1 MGKLP
6 NRSEMATIDAPADQF
21 QGGDHK
27 PTKTST
33 KLSNGA
39 ALPAKRKKSMSPVLQ
54 VMKAVTDSAL
64 NPKRK
69 KATKGGSGDNV
80 KTDGETMP
88 ANKSRSIFK
97 NNGGK

>member
-6 NRSEMATIDAPADQF
+6 NRSDMATIDAPADQF

-27 PTKTST
+27 SLKPNA

-39 ALPAKRKKSMSPVLQ
+39 ALAKQRKASMSPVRQ
-54 VMKAVTDSAL
+54 VMKAVTDLAL

-69 KATKGGSGDNV
+69 KATKKGSGDNV
-80 KTDGETMP
+80 KTQGEDPKRP
-88 ANKSRSIFK
+88 AQVIYK